1 MFNFNFCL
9 ELPSTTTKYYNN
21 TCPHVFSV
29 IELPYFLKYADDRRL
44 AQRALITCIS
54 YSMVPG
60 TLVTAYP
67 LLLVFSVFLDPLQFS
82 SKHPNQFCLT
92 LDT

>member
-29 IELPYFLKYADDRRL
+29 IELPYFLKYADARRL

-67 LLLVFSVFLDPLQFS
+67 LLSAVSILSIP
-82 SKHPNQFCLT
+82 
-92 LDT
+92 